1 MALSSNIA
9 AALAVLVV
17 VLAAS
22 SRVAEGQA
30 DCASKLVPCA
40 AYLNSTTPSAECCSS
55 IKEVVTTQLECL
67 CRLYAN
73 PGLLPGINMT
83 QALMIPK
90 YCNLSTDTNACKTAL
105 SPRSSPP
112 APPAPV
118 PAKLSYFHGGDI
130 GLQVVGQ
137 KSLVYVDG
145 HNALEVVHRTEIKQ
159 NYVPFDGDLDNIFPK
174 WATQKENEKENNS
187 CKISVDVGF
196 RYLIRLHFSQLGLKI
211 AGTGDVMFKVFINE
225 MIAHTNIDIIEG
237 R

>member
-1 MALSSNIA
+1 MLSTYNTATTKNIYKHTLSPNRDREKEKHNNQITKMALSSKIA
-9 AALAVLVV
+9 AALTVLVV

-22 SRVAEGQA
+22 SRVAEGQQ

-112 APPAPV
+112 APPAPGAKDNKNDAGSISWV
-118 PAKLSYFHGGDI
+118 GIPAFVLAS
-130 GLQVVGQ
+130 
-137 KSLVYVDG
+137 
-145 HNALEVVHRTEIKQ
+145 ALTFL
-159 NYVPFDGDLDNIFPK
+159 Y
-174 WATQKENEKENNS
+174 
-187 CKISVDVGF
+187 
-196 RYLIRLHFSQLGLKI
+196 
-211 AGTGDVMFKVFINE
+211 
-225 MIAHTNIDIIEG
+225 
-237 R
+237 

>member
-1 MALSSNIA
+1 MALSSRIA

-17 VLAAS
+17 VVAAS

-90 YCNLSTDTNACKTAL
+90 YCNLPTDTDACKTGVPGTKDNNNGAGSISWIGIPAFVLASAL
-105 SPRSSPP
+105 TF
-112 APPAPV
+112 
-118 PAKLSYFHGGDI
+118 LY
-130 GLQVVGQ
+130 
-137 KSLVYVDG
+137 
-145 HNALEVVHRTEIKQ
+145 
-159 NYVPFDGDLDNIFPK
+159 
-174 WATQKENEKENNS
+174 
-187 CKISVDVGF
+187 
-196 RYLIRLHFSQLGLKI
+196 
-211 AGTGDVMFKVFINE
+211 
-225 MIAHTNIDIIEG
+225 
-237 R
+237 

>member
-1 MALSSNIA
+1 MLSTYNTATTKNIYKHTLSPNRDREKEKHNNQITKMALSSKIA
-9 AALAVLVV
+9 AALTVLVV

-22 SRVAEGQA
+22 SRVAEGQQ

-112 APPAPV
+112 APPAPGV
-118 PAKLSYFHGGDI
+118 PGAKDNKNDAGSI
-130 GLQVVGQ
+130 SWVGIPAFVLA
-137 KSLVYVDG
+137 S
-145 HNALEVVHRTEIKQ
+145 ALTFL
-159 NYVPFDGDLDNIFPK
+159 Y
-174 WATQKENEKENNS
+174 
-187 CKISVDVGF
+187 
-196 RYLIRLHFSQLGLKI
+196 
-211 AGTGDVMFKVFINE
+211 
-225 MIAHTNIDIIEG
+225 
-237 R
+237 